1 MHLLGS
7 NLLLYERDVLHRWG
21 ALVAP
26 HVHLAALARLRR
38 RNAAIVVV
46 DQGRVASCRELHGA
60 HSLGLLGW
68 VDQWRCLDPIPWCP
82 QCSIFE
88 ELSWRVELEVLHRL
102 LHELCVLQGRRLDAL
117 VHLRADRF
125 VEWVA
130 LGIDDV
136 LLMLVV
142 LR

>member
-7 NLLLYERDVLHRWG
+7 NLLLYERDVLYRWG

-26 HVHLAALARLRR
+26 HIHLAALARLWGW
-38 RNAAIVVV
+38 NAAIVVV
-46 DQGRVASCRELHGA
+46 DEGWVARCREPHGA
-60 HSLGLLGW
+60 YALGLLGW
-68 VDQWRCLDPIPWCP
+68 LDQWRCLDPIPWCP

-88 ELSWRVELEVLHRL
+88 ELSRRVQLEVLHRL
-102 LHELCVLQGRRLDAL
+102 LHELCVLQGRRFDAL
-117 VHLRADRF
+117 VHLRADRL
-125 VEWVA
+125 VERVA
-130 LGIDDV
+130 LGMDDV